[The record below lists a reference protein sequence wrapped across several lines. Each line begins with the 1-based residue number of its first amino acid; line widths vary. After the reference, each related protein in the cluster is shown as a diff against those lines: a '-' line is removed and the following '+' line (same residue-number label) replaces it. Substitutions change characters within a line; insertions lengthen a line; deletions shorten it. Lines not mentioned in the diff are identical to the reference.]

1 MLRGSA
7 QAKIDDKGRLKVPTQ
22 FLRFIQDRYS
32 LEVFITS
39 VEGQSA
45 LVFPLQV
52 WEERELKLLALP
64 GSDPIRRKYLERV
77 SYFGQQGELDG
88 QGRVVVPA
96 VLRQAAG
103 IVGDVIING
112 RLDHLEVWN
121 HDRLLK
127 RFTEQPFTDQD
138 YQHLSERG
146 V

>member
-7 QAKIDDKGRLKVPTQ
+7 QARIDDKGRLKVPTQ
-22 FLRFIQDRYS
+22 FLRFIQERYS
-32 LEVFITS
+32 VEVFITS
-39 VEGQSA
+39 IEGQSA
-45 LVFPLQV
+45 LVFPLPV
-52 WEERELKLLALP
+52 WEERELKLLGLP
-64 GSDPIRRKYLERV
+64 SADPIRRKYLERA

-88 QGRVVVPA
+88 QGRVVIPA
-96 VLRQAAG
+96 VLRQTAG
-103 IVGDVIING
+103 IAGDVVING

-127 RFTEQPFTDQD
+127 RFAEQPFTDQD

>member
-7 QAKIDDKGRLKVPTQ
+7 QARIDDKGRLKVPTQ
-22 FLRFIQDRYS
+22 FLRVLQERYT

-45 LVFPLQV
+45 LVFPLAV
-52 WEERELKLLALP
+52 WEERELKLLNLA
-64 GSDPIRRKYLERV
+64 GADPIRRKYLERV

-88 QGRVVVPA
+88 QGRVVVPP
-96 VLRQAAG
+96 VLRQSAA
-103 IVGDVIING
+103 ISGDVIVNG

-127 RFTEQPFTDQD
+127 RFAEQPFTDQD